1 MIKDCGGLR
10 LINGY
15 YTRDA
20 NGLLEDAITRDFE
33 TVVILGFKDGN
44 VHIQRSA
51 MVSRFALLG
60 AIEEAKHHILSGE

>member
-1 MIKDCGGLR
+1 MPIPNLE
-10 LINGY
+10 LINGH

-20 NGLLEDAITRDFE
+20 AELLADAIERDFE

-51 MVSRFALLG
+51 MVSRIGLLG
-60 AIEEAKHHILSGE
+60 AIEEAKHHILSNV